1 MKEREIA
8 FLFFSKGG
16 VYCNIRGNGVL
27 HDVHLYSTV
36 SIVQYNVKGKTIL
49 REIKFRNLFNILEKN
64 YNFNF
69 AQNLKLD
76 VFRGDHC
83 LNQIKMF
90 FGGNCGNGNYKS
102 C

>member
-8 FLFFSKGG
+8 LLFFSKGG

-69 AQNLKLD
+69 AQNLKLY

-90 FGGNCGNGNYKS
+90 FLLYYYALFTA
-102 C
+102 